1 MYHLIKSITT
11 IDNHTFLAVFRDGIE
26 KTYDIRQ
33 LYSDYPQFK
42 ILEENNSIFKQV
54 RISGSAGYA
63 IYWNDDL
70 DLSSEE
76 IWASGISTGIKHPLS
91 DMEQLAVNLTYA
103 RASVN
108 MTQRELGQ
116 ATGIYQGDISDI
128 ETGKANPSVKTLSRL
143 AEGMGMR
150 LKIEFVQ
157 KN

>member
-1 MYHLIKSITT
+1 
-11 IDNHTFLAVFRDGIE
+11 
-26 KTYDIRQ
+26 
-33 LYSDYPQFK
+33 
-42 ILEENNSIFKQV
+42 
-54 RISGSAGYA
+54 
-63 IYWNDDL
+63 
-70 DLSSEE
+70 
-76 IWASGISTGIKHPLS
+76 
-91 DMEQLAVNLTYA
+91 MEQLAVNLTYA

-150 LKIEFVQ
+150 LKIEFVP